1 MESTESPCVP
11 ENPVPESEI
20 KESESLF
27 LVNCIQLVYFLFK
40 KKKNPATDT
49 EFERSGIYHNPAILM
64 ASLTELIVQI
74 HYWLQ

>member
-27 LVNCIQLVYFLFK
+27 LVNCIQLVYFLLK
-40 KKKNPATDT
+40 KKK
-49 EFERSGIYHNPAILM
+49 ILPQTQNLKGQGFITTQP
-64 ASLTELIVQI
+64 S
-74 HYWLQ
+74 